1 MKTTI
6 FKSWQEVW
14 ASKAGRRQIILGL
27 LLLAAILAFMP
38 SFFNRIEKRNGTTL
52 ADPILDIIPPHDVG
66 PEIFL
71 IIFCLV
77 LFMLFRSINR
87 PQIFITYVW
96 GLAFVTIARLSAIAS
111 FPLNPPRGVI
121 LLVDPV
127 TNVLYGHRAISKDLF
142 FSGHTAMVV
151 LVALNMEK
159 KTDRIIAWIASL
171 LVALL
176 LLVQHI
182 HYTIDVVFAPVIVYI
197 LHVFTKRLLRWKWWF
212 GQG

>member
-1 MKTTI
+1 MKTSL
-6 FKSWQEVW
+6 FKSWQQAW
-14 ASKAGRRQIILGL
+14 AAKATRRQL
-27 LLLAAILAFMP
+27 LWGVVLLAVILVLMP
-38 SFFNRIEKRNGTTL
+38 PFFNRIEKRTGATL
-52 ADPILDIIPPHDVG
+52 ADPVLNLITPRDVG
-66 PEIFL
+66 PELFL

-77 LFMLFRSINR
+77 MFMLFRSINR
-87 PQIFITYVW
+87 PQIFVTYVW
-96 GLAFVTIARLSAIAS
+96 GIAFVTIARLSAIAL
-111 FPLNPPRGVI
+111 FPLNPPRGMI

-151 LVALNMEK
+151 LVALNLEK
-159 KTDRIIAWIASL
+159 RTDRIIAWIASL

-182 HYTIDVVFAPVIVYI
+182 HYTIDVVFAPVIVYV
-197 LHVFTKRLLRWKWWF
+197 LHVLTKRFLRRKWWF